1 MTFIDT
7 GGQNTIHI
15 ILNLFLDFQLYLAF
29 YLFLSMLIFSR
40 RYRSIYEICLK
51 NNYDL
56 MALTK
61 SKSQQPIQLHRGIET
76 AGFNFEFS
84 LQGKGQ

>member
-1 MTFIDT
+1 
-7 GGQNTIHI
+7 
-15 ILNLFLDFQLYLAF
+15 
-29 YLFLSMLIFSR
+29 
-40 RYRSIYEICLK
+40 
-51 NNYDL
+51 